1 VLVKLGQKVAK
12 GAPLGLSG
20 STGWATAPHLHFSV
34 FVPVDGLHK
43 ATYPVKFATDQ
54 GILRLEEGATY

>member
-1 VLVKLGQKVAK
+1 
-12 GAPLGLSG
+12 LGLSG